1 MPMPFRCRSV
11 LLLLQAAQRIALL
24 LALTLT
30 AACGSLAG
38 PTDGAATS
46 TLSPDYRTKV
56 AKHLK
61 VVFKGTIEG
70 GVQISDPRWTQ
81 SNKGVGWMVCVRFQD
96 RGHQR
101 TYVFVFNGDDFIDER
116 YAVVTDNCGTE
127 GYSALDLGP
136 GIRPG
141 AFGDPGPL
149 Y

>member
-1 MPMPFRCRSV
+1 MPPPLRYRSAT
-11 LLLLQAAQRIALL
+11 LLRHGAQRAALL

-38 PTDGAATS
+38 PTDNAATS
-46 TLSPDYRTKV
+46 ALSPDYRTMI

-61 VVFKGTIEG
+61 TLFKGTIEG
-70 GVQISDPRWTQ
+70 SVQISDPRWAQ
-81 SNKGVGWMVCVRFQD
+81 SNKGLGWMVCIRFQD

-101 TYVFVFNGDDFIDER
+101 TYVFVFDRDQFIDER
-116 YAVVTDNCGTE
+116 YAVQTDNCGAET
-127 GYSALDLGP
+127 YSALDLGP